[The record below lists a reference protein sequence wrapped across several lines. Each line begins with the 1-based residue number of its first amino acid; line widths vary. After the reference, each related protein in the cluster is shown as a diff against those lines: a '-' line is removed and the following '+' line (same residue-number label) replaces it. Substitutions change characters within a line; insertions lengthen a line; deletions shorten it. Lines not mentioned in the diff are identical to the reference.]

1 MRVSVANPSIMSDGE
16 LKVRPP
22 SEQFSAPME
31 TVLWAIPAR
40 FMAMLKSVE
49 PRSLA
54 WAGETKGSGAAVA
67 TNMATTLVE
76 IDRENLRM

>member
-1 MRVSVANPSIMSDGE
+1 
-16 LKVRPP
+16 
-22 SEQFSAPME
+22 ME